1 MRRALASDDEVKR
14 HLEVLLRLAK
24 RKQMTRAGFVLFTV
38 FFIPWVGAESAGEA
52 IFEGLQ
58 EEMSA
63 DEERATGVGGLSE
76 TELDALNQWLRAR
89 FNQMQETVSAEVRAS
104 DAVEREAEIERRV
117 AVEVEAQSQPAISE
131 KTLDDEFE
139 AEIVSPFS
147 GWSGGAVF
155 TLSNGQTWRQ
165 RNTSVYHHRGTD
177 TRVRL
182 ARGYFGL
189 WRMVVVSSGVSVSVS
204 LVP

>member
-1 MRRALASDDEVKR
+1 MRLPRRIGTTRASF
-14 HLEVLLRLAK
+14 VLL
-24 RKQMTRAGFVLFTV
+24 TV
-38 FFIPWVGAESAGEA
+38 FFTPVVSAESAGGA

-63 DEERATGVGGLSE
+63 DEERATGVGKLSE
-76 TELDALNQWLRAR
+76 TELDTLNQWLRAR

-117 AVEVEAQSQPAISE
+117 AVEVEAQTQPPISE
-131 KTLDDEFE
+131 KALDDEFE
-139 AEIVSPFS
+139 AEIVGPFT
-147 GWSGGAVF
+147 GWSGGAIF
-155 TLSNGQTWRQ
+155 RLSNGQTWRQ
-165 RNTSVYHHRGTD
+165 RNTAVYRHRGTD

-189 WRMVVVSSGVSVSVS
+189 WRMVVLSSGVSVSVS
-204 LVP
+204 LVPGG

>member
-1 MRRALASDDEVKR
+1 M
-14 HLEVLLRLAK
+14 RLAR
-24 RKQMTRAGFVLFTV
+24 RKKMTRAGFVLLTV

-63 DEERATGVGGLSE
+63 DEERATGVSGLSE
-76 TELDALNQWLRAR
+76 TELNALNQWLRAR

-117 AVEVEAQSQPAISE
+117 AVEVEAQTQPAISE
-131 KTLDDEFE
+131 KALDDEFE
-139 AEIVSPFS
+139 AEIVSPFT

-155 TLSNGQTWRQ
+155 KLSNGQTWRQ
-165 RNTSVYHHRGTD
+165 RNTAVYRHRGTD
-177 TRVRL
+177 TRVKL

-189 WRMVVVSSGVSVSVS
+189 WRMVVLSSGVSVSVS

>member
-1 MRRALASDDEVKR
+1 MRLTKR
-14 HLEVLLRLAK
+14 R
-24 RKQMTRAGFVLFTV
+24 QMMRVGFVIFTV
-38 FFIPWVGAESAGEA
+38 FLIPWVSAESTGDGV
-52 IFEGLQ
+52 FEGLQ
-58 EEMSA
+58 AEMSA
-63 DEERATGVGGLSE
+63 DEQRATGVGGLSE
-76 TELDALNQWLRAR
+76 TELGALNQWLRER

-104 DAVEREAEIERRV
+104 DAMEREAEIERRV
-117 AVEVEAQSQPAISE
+117 AVEVKAQTKSAVSE

-155 TLSNGQTWRQ
+155 RLSNGHTWRQ
-165 RNTSVYHHRGTD
+165 RNTAVYRHRGTD

-182 ARGYFGL
+182 VRGYFWL
-189 WRMVVVSSGVSVSVS
+189 WRMVVFSSGVSVSVS

>member
-1 MRRALASDDEVKR
+1 VEVVMRLTKR
-14 HLEVLLRLAK
+14 R
-24 RKQMTRAGFVLFTV
+24 QMMRVGFVLFTV
-38 FFIPWVGAESAGEA
+38 FLIPWVSAESTGDGV
-52 IFEGLQ
+52 FEGLQ
-58 EEMSA
+58 AEMSA
-63 DEERATGVGGLSE
+63 DEQRATGVGGLSE
-76 TELDALNQWLRAR
+76 TELGALNQWLRER

-104 DAVEREAEIERRV
+104 DAMEREAEIERRV
-117 AVEVEAQSQPAISE
+117 AVEVKAQTKSAVSE

-155 TLSNGQTWRQ
+155 RLSNGQTWRQ
-165 RNTSVYHHRGTD
+165 RNTAVYRHRGTD

-182 ARGYFGL
+182 VRGYFGL
-189 WRMVVVSSGVSVSVS
+189 WRMVVLSSGVSVSVS

>member
-1 MRRALASDDEVKR
+1 M
-14 HLEVLLRLAK
+14 RLAR
-24 RKQMTRAGFVLFTV
+24 RKKMTRAGFVVLTV

-117 AVEVEAQSQPAISE
+117 AVEVEAKTQPAISE

>member
-1 MRRALASDDEVKR
+1 M
-14 HLEVLLRLAK
+14 RLAK
-24 RKQMTRAGFVLFTV
+24 RKQMTSAGFVLFTV

>member
-1 MRRALASDDEVKR
+1 M
-14 HLEVLLRLAK
+14 RLAR
-24 RKQMTRAGFVLFTV
+24 RKQMTRADFVLLTV
-38 FFIPWVGAESAGEA
+38 FFIPWVGAESADEA

>member
-1 MRRALASDDEVKR
+1 M
-14 HLEVLLRLAK
+14 RLAK

-117 AVEVEAQSQPAISE
+117 AVEVEAQTQPAISE